1 MTLTL
6 YGIANCDTV
15 KRARRWL
22 DAAGHSYDFHDYKKA
37 GVDGALL
44 DQWVAQF
51 GWERILNRA
60 GTSFRALCDADK
72 ADIDPAKAARLMLAN
87 PSMIKRPILTGAAA
101 APLVGFVEADWTVAL
116 G

>member
-22 DAAGHSYDFHDYKKA
+22 DAAGHPYDFHDYKKA
-37 GVDGALL
+37 GVDGVLL

-72 ADIDPAKAARLMLAN
+72 ADIDPAKAVRLMLAN

-101 APLVGFVEADWTVAL
+101 APLVGFVETDWAAAL

>member
-1 MTLTL
+1 MTLIL

-22 DAAGHSYDFHDYKKA
+22 DGAGHPYVFHDYKKA

-44 DQWVAQF
+44 DKWVAQF

-60 GTSFRALCDADK
+60 GTSFRALGDADK
-72 ADIDPAKAARLMLAN
+72 ADIDPTKAVGLMCAN
-87 PSMIKRPILTGAAA
+87 PSMIKRPILTGATD
-101 APLVGFVEADWTVAL
+101 APLVGFVEANWAAAL

>member
-1 MTLTL
+1 MTLIL

-22 DAAGHSYDFHDYKKA
+22 DGAGHRYDFHDYKKA

-44 DQWVAQF
+44 DKWVAQF

-60 GTSFRALCDADK
+60 GTSFRALGDADK

-87 PSMIKRPILTGAAA
+87 PSMIKRPILTGATD
-101 APLVGFVEADWTVAL
+101 APLVGFVETDWAAAL